1 MGVSLIFLVRAMQPW
16 GHLVIYIVV
25 LNNYRVAEIVEWYVL
40 SMGIKKEIQMLST
53 AKLFT
58 TGRGQAVQL
67 PMEFRFQ
74 GTEVFIRRN
83 PATGEVV
90 LSPKPTSWQEF
101 FELADRTDIPADF
114 MTDRE
119 DLPAEERKLF

>member
-1 MGVSLIFLVRAMQPW
+1 MP
-16 GHLVIYIVV
+16 
-25 LNNYRVAEIVEWYVL
+25 
-40 SMGIKKEIQMLST
+40 ST

-58 TGRGQAVQL
+58 TGRSQAVRL

-83 PATGEVV
+83 PAGEVV

-114 MTDRE
+114 MIYRE
-119 DLPAEERKLF
+119 DLPAEERNLV

>member
-1 MGVSLIFLVRAMQPW
+1 MP
-16 GHLVIYIVV
+16 
-25 LNNYRVAEIVEWYVL
+25 
-40 SMGIKKEIQMLST
+40 ST

-58 TGRGQAVQL
+58 TGRSQAVRL

-90 LSPKPTSWQEF
+90 LSPKPTSWHEF

-114 MTDRE
+114 MIDRE
-119 DLPAEERKLF
+119 DLPAEERNLF

>member
-1 MGVSLIFLVRAMQPW
+1 MS
-16 GHLVIYIVV
+16 
-25 LNNYRVAEIVEWYVL
+25 
-40 SMGIKKEIQMLST
+40 ST

-58 TGRGQAVQL
+58 TGRSQAVRL

-74 GTEVFIRRN
+74 GTEVFIRRD

-119 DLPAEERKLF
+119 DLPAEERNVF